1 MRDPGGGGVRDDFHR
16 LAYAKYFARF
26 NVVSMHI
33 AVLKTHGQFA
43 GGRAAI

>member
-1 MRDPGGGGVRDDFHR
+1 
-16 LAYAKYFARF
+16 
-26 NVVSMHI
+26 MHI